1 MTMSIT
7 TKAPLNVP
15 VGPNGEWRRCQEC
28 DNSNRECDFCSTK
41 NIRIN
46 RAMYACPDFVSPQE
60 AEERRKKQAQ
70 IRAAKVE
77 RMLNYILTAMCNTAT
92 ATQMFLQDFC
102 SFFEKNKEEQKWR
115 HERKRA
121 AGEIA
126 KNAERIES
134 LHAQFFQADMNKV
147 FTEHGKR
154 DFDSEAYENH
164 DRDAYEVCR
173 LLMLYMDRCW
183 GDENAANKVIACLE
197 GMPTGNI
204 FTEKDIERY
213 RMR

>member
-1 MTMSIT
+1 MNIT

-28 DNSNRECDFCSTK
+28 ANSNRECDFCPTK
-41 NIRIN
+41 NIRISK
-46 RAMYACPDFVSPQE
+46 AMYACSDFVTEQE

-102 SFFEKNKEEQKWR
+102 SFFEKSKEESKWR
-115 HERKRA
+115 FERKKA
-121 AGEIA
+121 ANEIT

-154 DFDSEAYENH
+154 DFDSEAYDNH

-173 LLMLYMDRCW
+173 LLMLYIDRCW

-204 FTEKDIERY
+204 FTDKDIERF

>member
-1 MTMSIT
+1 MNKT

-28 DNSNRECDFCSTK
+28 ANSNRECDFCPTK
-41 NIRIN
+41 NIRIS
-46 RAMYACPDFVSPQE
+46 RAMYACPDFVTQQE

-70 IRAAKVE
+70 LKAAKVE

-102 SFFEKNKEEQKWR
+102 SFFEKNKEEQEWR

-121 AGEIA
+121 ANEIIKSA
-126 KNAERIES
+126 DRMES

-147 FTEHGKR
+147 FTEHGKKE
-154 DFDSEAYENH
+154 FDSEAYENH
-164 DRDAYEVCR
+164 DKDAYEVCR
-173 LLMLYMDRCW
+173 LLMLYIDRCW

-204 FTEKDIERY
+204 FTDKDIERY

>member
-1 MTMSIT
+1 MNIT

-28 DNSNRECDFCSTK
+28 ANSNRECDFCSTK

-121 AGEIA
+121 AGEIT

-213 RMR
+213 RMK